1 MRKTFWIHLLLD
13 PFTALDL
20 VDSRGKPDHGKVLP
34 AILLFA
40 AILAQFIHNPFTSAS
55 LIILGSLSYG
65 YGMWRS
71 FLKSKTVLTTE
82 AVAINKTE
90 ITQRVEQ
97 ILERR
102 DVNLGV
108 DPTYE

>member
-1 MRKTFWIHLLLD
+1 MRKSFWVHLLLD

-20 VDSRGKPDHGKVLP
+20 VDADGKPDHGKVLP

-40 AILAQFIHNPFTSAS
+40 AIVAHFGHNPFTAAS

-71 FLKSKTVLTTE
+71 FLKSRSVTATE
-82 AVAINKTE
+82 QTIKQE
-90 ITQRVEQ
+90 IISRHEE
-97 ILERR
+97 ILSRR